1 MATGRY
7 VIYNRQSTQA
17 LSVTDSSTGN
27 GAALAL
33 VNYSSQANQ
42 QFEVVNLQN
51 GYYALLPYH
60 SGKTLDLWDQNL
72 ADGGDI
78 KQYDYIGSNN
88 QQWKITATGD
98 GFYKIESR
106 LSSKAMDQINS
117 GVKQYSYSN
126 ANHQQWRFELIP
138 DPQRRLVW
146 SDEFNGQ
153 GLPDNA
159 YWSYEKGLVRNNEL
173 QYYTQARP
181 ENVNMANGLLTIT
194 ARKEQYENANYT
206 AASIHTR
213 GKVSW
218 TYGRFEMRAR
228 IDTRAGL
235 WPAFWLLGNGKWP
248 EGGEIDVMEYYQ
260 NKILAN
266 VAWKSPS
273 SDQWN
278 ASWDSSTRSLS
289 NLRLQFAD
297 WDNRFHTWRMDWDN
311 KSIRLYV
318 DDILMNSTS
327 LSGTKNPDGSNPFI
341 DKPFYILLN
350 LAIGGNNGGDP
361 SGTSFPAKYEI
372 DYVRVYQ

>member
-1 MATGRY
+1 M
-7 VIYNRQSTQA
+7 
-17 LSVTDSSTGN
+17 SVSDNSNAN
-27 GAALAL
+27 GASLAL
-33 VNYSSQANQ
+33 VNYSGQANQ
-42 QFEVVNLQN
+42 QFELVNLQN
-51 GYYALLPYH
+51 GYYALLPFH

-98 GFYKIESR
+98 GYYKIESR
-106 LSSKAMDQINS
+106 LSNKAVDQINS

-126 ANHQQWRFELIP
+126 TSHQQWRFELIP
-138 DPQRRLVW
+138 DPQRKLVW

-181 ENVNMANGLLTIT
+181 ENINMANGLLTIT

-218 TYGRFEMRAR
+218 TYGRFEIRAR

-289 NLRLQFAD
+289 NLRLQFPD
-297 WDNRFHTWRMDWDN
+297 WENRFHTWRMDWDN

-361 SGTSFPAKYEI
+361 AGTSFPAKYEI

>member
-1 MATGRY
+1 ML
-7 VIYNRQSTQA
+7 YNRASNQA
-17 LSVTDSSTGN
+17 LAVADSSTAN
-27 GAALAL
+27 GASLALAG
-33 VNYSSQANQ
+33 YTGQANQ

-51 GYYALLPYH
+51 GYYALMPYH

-72 ADGGDI
+72 ADGGEI

-88 QQWKITATGD
+88 QQWKITSTGD

-106 LSSKAMDQINS
+106 LSNKAVDQINS
-117 GVKQYSYSN
+117 GVKQYTY
-126 ANHQQWRFELIP
+126 ANTSHQQWRFELIP

-181 ENVNMANGLLTIT
+181 ENISMNNGLLTIT

-289 NLRLQFAD
+289 NLRLQFPD
-297 WDNRFHTWRMDWDN
+297 WENRFHTWRMDWDN

-361 SGTSFPAKYEI
+361 AGTSFPAKYEI